1 MKQLTNIYRL
11 RLSDQ
16 QVKTLDKLSQYDVN
30 VPNFIRQA
38 IHEKILREWSIIKE
52 NKERIKLP
60 F

>member
-1 MKQLTNIYRL
+1 MNKLTNIYRL

-38 IHEKILREWSIIKE
+38 IHEKISREWASIKYE
-52 NKERIKLP
+52 KERIKLP

>member
-1 MKQLTNIYRL
+1 MKQLTKIYRL

-38 IHEKILREWSIIKE
+38 IHEKILREWTSIKYE
-52 NKERIKLP
+52 KERIKLP